1 MRVEVM
7 SAAGLLGMA
16 DERRVA
22 TTDRVEPAAA
32 KLQSISPWNPETFA
46 REQIRRL
53 VRQVFFASAPRAIR
67 QVVFSAVEPD
77 ADIETICL
85 RVGEALAV
93 ETPADVAVVG
103 ASPALASGFDACLH
117 DSRDH
122 PSDGSTPLQG
132 MATRLRG
139 NLWLVPDEIAPAKGT
154 SLPTFLSDVRREF
167 KYSILLGQPA
177 GESSV
182 TAEIAQAA
190 DGLILVLSAQR
201 TRRAAALKIKQM
213 LEQAEVKI
221 LGAVLSD
228 REFPIPERIY
238 RRL

>member
-1 MRVEVM
+1 MRAAVM
-7 SAAGLLGMA
+7 STGWVGAAV
-16 DERRVA
+16 ERTVTTTERTEPA
-22 TTDRVEPAAA
+22 TTR
-32 KLQSISPWNPETFA
+32 LQPISCWNPETFA

-53 VRQVFFASAPRAIR
+53 VRQVFLASASRAIR

-77 ADIETICL
+77 ADIGTICL
-85 RVGEALAV
+85 RVGEALAI

-103 ASPALASGFDACLH
+103 ASPAHAVGFETCLNH
-117 DSRDH
+117 SRND
-122 PSDGSTPLQG
+122 PGDGSAALRR
-132 MATRLRG
+132 MATRLKG
-139 NLWLVPDEIAPAKGT
+139 NLWLVPDEIAQANST
-154 SLPTFLSDVRREF
+154 SLHSFLGDVRREF
-167 KYSILLGQPA
+167 PYSILQGQPA

-190 DGLILVLSAQR
+190 DGLILVVSAQR
-201 TRRAAALKIKQM
+201 TRRAAALKAKQM
-213 LEQAEVKI
+213 LEQAQVHI